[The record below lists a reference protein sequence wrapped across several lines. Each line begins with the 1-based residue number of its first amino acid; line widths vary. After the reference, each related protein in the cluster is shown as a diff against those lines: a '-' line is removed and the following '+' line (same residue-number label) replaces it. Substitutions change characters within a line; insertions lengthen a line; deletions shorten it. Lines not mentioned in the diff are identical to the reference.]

1 MILSE
6 LIERKALEMGFGTCA
21 SVCIIHV
28 LCDLLIVKPFL
39 KTDMKLRTYSRH
51 KIRIDEEA
59 KFQVSDGSQRAWL
72 PIIVTASLV
81 IHS

>member
-1 MILSE
+1 MILSV
-6 LIERKALEMGFGTCA
+6 LIERKTLEMEFGTGA
-21 SVCIIHV
+21 SVSIIHV
-28 LCDLLIVKPFL
+28 LCDTLIVKPFL

-59 KFQVSDGSQRAWL
+59 KFQVSDDSQQACL